1 MCHGHC
7 TQDELDCEKVGVFF
21 QIGLKETKSSVRDSR
36 TRSAR
41 ASHALRACEAREKKP
56 TVRFPYNEFVVTRGL
71 KNVVE
76 LSKIYSQLRPL
87 CKFDTPGDWFRERIA
102 RVTFVCTWLRIFWK
116 IKMSGSDS
124 TRTKACSCS
133 SKREKTELKAS
144 DNCRMG
150 GCCFKAQFGN
160 FNGGTQREY
169 SSKPL
174 KQSIV
179 KRTLVFKR

>member
-7 TQDELDCEKVGVFF
+7 TQDELDCKKVGVFF

-41 ASHALRACEAREKKP
+41 ASHALRACEAREKRP
-56 TVRFPYNEFVVTRGL
+56 SVRFPYNE
-71 KNVVE
+71 
-76 LSKIYSQLRPL
+76 
-87 CKFDTPGDWFRERIA
+87 
-102 RVTFVCTWLRIFWK
+102 FWK

>member
-7 TQDELDCEKVGVFF
+7 TQDELDCKKVGVFL

-102 RVTFVCTWLRIFWK
+102 RVTFFALGFESSGRSN
-116 IKMSGSDS
+116 MSGSGS
-124 TRTKACSCS
+124 TPTKECAAAV
-133 SKREKTELKAS
+133 SKR
-144 DNCRMG
+144 
-150 GCCFKAQFGN
+150 
-160 FNGGTQREY
+160 
-169 SSKPL
+169 SSAIL
-174 KQSIV
+174 TVILRV
-179 KRTLVFKR
+179 DG

>member
-1 MCHGHC
+1 MCHGHS
-7 TQDELDCEKVGVFF
+7 TQDALDCKKVGVFL

-87 CKFDTPGDWFRERIA
+87 YKFDTPGDWFRERIV

-116 IKMSGSDS
+116 IKNEWKWQYADKSLFLLLEEGETPSW
-124 TRTKACSCS
+124 
-133 SKREKTELKAS
+133 EL
-144 DNCRMG
+144 
-150 GCCFKAQFGN
+150 QI
-160 FNGGTQREY
+160 
-169 SSKPL
+169 L
-174 KQSIV
+174 
-179 KRTLVFKR
+179 